1 MRVPTDHSM
10 VELPHARLPG
20 GPRVL
25 LVLEGLTLEHKA
37 PTGRALRLLR
47 WAYKRYTRDYTVYH
61 VARRPG
67 LPAGATT
74 RDMAGDYARWA
85 QGKFD
90 GPVDVVGFSSG
101 GEIAQYLAADH
112 GQLVGRLVLSDT
124 GCRLGEDAKALLR
137 AARDKAARGRAAEA
151 QADVAAHM
159 DFGRLGGA
167 LVRLLGRRMMRE
179 PADPSDYIATLDAD
193 LAHDATGVL
202 PKISAPTLVVAGTRD
217 FFFPEPI
224 LRETAERIPG
234 ATLRLYEGVGHAV
247 SKTHKRRFEDDVLAF
262 LNGSRNS
269 Q

>member
-1 MRVPTDHSM
+1 MTADHSM

-20 GPRVL
+20 GPRTL
-25 LVLEGLTLEHKA
+25 LVLEGLTLENKA
-37 PTGRALRLLR
+37 PTGRALWLLR
-47 WAYKRYTRDYTVYH
+47 WAYKRYTRDYTVYQ

-67 LPAGATT
+67 LPTGATI

-85 QGKFD
+85 QGRFD
-90 GPVDVVGFSSG
+90 GPVDVIGFSTG

-124 GCRLGEDAKALLR
+124 GYRLGEDAKALLR

-167 LVRLLGRRMMRE
+167 LVRLLGRRMMKQ

-193 LAHDATGVL
+193 LAHDATEAL
-202 PKISAPTLVVAGTRD
+202 PKISAPTLVIAGTRD
-217 FFFPEPI
+217 FFYPERI
-224 LRETAERIPG
+224 LRETAEPIPD
-234 ATLRLYEGVGHAV
+234 ATLRLYDGVGHPV
-247 SKTHKRRFEDDVLAF
+247 GKTHKRRFEDDVLAF
-262 LNGSRNS
+262 LNG
-269 Q
+269 